1 MSVER
6 VFPSYPIR
14 LVRSSTVSHF
24 PLSPVVVA
32 VQRRAL
38 AHERTRP
45 SVRDRASALLASEAR
60 DALASMRHDASP
72 LPAGLPLACLAAFA
86 RLACA
91 LGETHA
97 VSDLPIGSE
106 ASETAPDGGGSACG
120 AYRGAA
126 CDAVLMSSVLTEST
140 YAFAVKCLVAVAL
153 GAVIGAQREF
163 SPYLGMFLVR
173 ARRTAVAPVRRAGL
187 RTHVLVA
194 LGSCL
199 FTDASW
205 SAFAVPV
212 PARVKETP
220 FVAGTFNYD
229 TARVAAQVVSGVG
242 FLGAGT
248 IWRSK
253 FGASE
258 SGDTQRDEVYG
269 LTTAASLWTTA
280 AVGMHCGGVNQKDKY
295 FAGPAFATALVV
307 ITLQALVHFELAA
320 HAAAFART
328 TTRVGARIVV
338 EVDERLES
346 LENLERLEQ
355 EFPISDEAK
364 LDIET
369 SSPRQDFASRFRES
383 IRVRRSRVRPGGV
396 LRDVVAAVE
405 RRGTSRVASVGASV
419 EISNPP
425 ERRDRATFSV
435 RVSLVVVVPA
445 CGGSADLLDALVACE
460 GVTEARVDACGPRR
474 DEARTLEKRRSEES
488 ADPRGDDDA
497 EDAEDEPNVPLLFPR
512 GRARASS

>member
-1 MSVER
+1 M
-6 VFPSYPIR
+6 
-14 LVRSSTVSHF
+14 
-24 PLSPVVVA
+24 
-32 VQRRAL
+32 RR
-38 AHERTRP
+38 
-45 SVRDRASALLASEAR
+45 
-60 DALASMRHDASP
+60 DASP
-72 LPAGLPLACLAAFA
+72 LPARLACLAAFA

-140 YAFAVKCLVAVAL
+140 GAFAVKCLVAVAL

-163 SPYLGMFLVR
+163 SPYLGMFLLR

-212 PARVKETP
+212 PARVKNTP

-248 IWRSK
+248 IWRSS
-253 FGASE
+253 FGS
-258 SGDTQRDEVYG
+258 SDSDSKGSRDEVYG

-280 AVGMHCGGVNQKDKY
+280 AVGMHCGGVNQKDAY

-355 EFPISDEAK
+355 EFPDSDEAK

-419 EISNPP
+419 DISNPRFP
-425 ERRDRATFSV
+425 IEHRAGFSSETACSVLSV

-474 DEARTLEKRRSEES
+474 DEAKTKKTKKLEKRRSEERPE
-488 ADPRGDDDA
+488 PRAA
-497 EDAEDEPNVPLLFPR
+497 ENMEDMEDIEDVEDEPNAPLLFPR
-512 GRARASS
+512 RRARASS

>member
-1 MSVER
+1 
-6 VFPSYPIR
+6 
-14 LVRSSTVSHF
+14 
-24 PLSPVVVA
+24 
-32 VQRRAL
+32 
-38 AHERTRP
+38 
-45 SVRDRASALLASEAR
+45 
-60 DALASMRHDASP
+60 MRHDASP
-72 LPAGLPLACLAAFA
+72 LSAGLPLACLAAFA

-194 LGSCL
+194 LGACL
-199 FTDASW
+199 FTEASW

-212 PARVKETP
+212 PAQAANGP

-229 TARVAAQVVSGVG
+229 TSRVAAQVVSGIG

-248 IWRSK
+248 IWRSS
-253 FGASE
+253 FGG
-258 SGDTQRDEVYG
+258 GDTKSSSSQRDEVYG

-280 AVGMHCGGVNQKDKY
+280 AVGMHCGGANQKDKF
-295 FAGPAFATALVV
+295 FAGPIFATALVV

-328 TTRVGARIVV
+328 TTRVGARVVV

-346 LENLERLEQ
+346 LENLPRL
-355 EFPISDEAK
+355 FRKVSK
-364 LDIET
+364 SRET
-369 SSPRQDFASRFRES
+369 FKVRDFVNTRNH
-383 IRVRRSRVRPGGV
+383 ITPK
-396 LRDVVAAVE
+396 
-405 RRGTSRVASVGASV
+405 THKMY
-419 EISNPP
+419 I
-425 ERRDRATFSV
+425 
-435 RVSLVVVVPA
+435 
-445 CGGSADLLDALVACE
+445 
-460 GVTEARVDACGPRR
+460 
-474 DEARTLEKRRSEES
+474 
-488 ADPRGDDDA
+488 
-497 EDAEDEPNVPLLFPR
+497 
-512 GRARASS
+512 

>member
-1 MSVER
+1 M
-6 VFPSYPIR
+6 
-14 LVRSSTVSHF
+14 
-24 PLSPVVVA
+24 
-32 VQRRAL
+32 RR
-38 AHERTRP
+38 
-45 SVRDRASALLASEAR
+45 
-60 DALASMRHDASP
+60 DASP
-72 LPAGLPLACLAAFA
+72 LPARLACLAAFA

-91 LGETHA
+91 LGEAHA
-97 VSDLPIGSE
+97 VSDLGSE

-140 YAFAVKCLVAVAL
+140 GAFAVKCLVAVAL

-163 SPYLGMFLVR
+163 SPYLGMFLLR

-212 PARVKETP
+212 PARVKNAP

-229 TARVAAQVVSGVG
+229 TARVAAQVVSGIG

-248 IWRSK
+248 IWRSS
-253 FGASE
+253 FG
-258 SGDTQRDEVYG
+258 SGGDSDSKGSYSKDEVYG

-280 AVGMHCGGVNQKDKY
+280 AVGMHCGGVNQKDAY

-328 TTRVGARIVV
+328 TTRVSARVTV
-338 EVDERLES
+338 EVDERLAKR
-346 LENLERLEQ
+346 LERLEQ
-355 EFPISDEAK
+355 GEEDEEDEARLEISDAREA
-364 LDIET
+364 
-369 SSPRQDFASRFRES
+369 SS
-383 IRVRRSRVRPGGV
+383 VRRGRGRIRPGGV

-419 EISNPP
+419 DISNPRFP
-425 ERRDRATFSV
+425 IEHRAGFSSETAFSV

-460 GVTEARVDACGPRR
+460 GVTEARVDATCGPRR
-474 DEARTLEKRRSEES
+474 DEAKKKSSRNEEARRDRNRT
-488 ADPRGDDDA
+488 AQNM
-497 EDAEDEPNVPLLFPR
+497 EDMEDIEDVEDEPNAPLLFPR
-512 GRARASS
+512 RRARASS